1 MACAIFSMI
10 KYYICKMFSG
20 YISNSLIKS
29 IFYLISFIIAGY
41 IIFELKIIVG
51 YLLIASILSLIVRP
65 IVKFLS
71 FKLKLGSTLASVVAI
86 IFILIVISGI
96 ISLLIP
102 LILEQGKNLSLLNV
116 NAFQDKINTLLNELS
131 EYLIKFNIN
140 LNESLFDIEGLTKNS
155 VEAIPILLNSIGSI
169 LGSITIG
176 VLSVIFIT
184 FFMLKDGEYFE
195 KLFILLFP
203 TKMKKRIEKSI
214 SEIKSLLSR
223 YFLGLLFQITILF
236 TIYTIVLLIFGVKDA
251 VVIAFLCA
259 LLNLI
264 PYIGPLIGIVLMS
277 FLTMTSYLGEDF
289 SSIIIPKTIYVIL
302 GYVFAQLIDNFLSQP
317 YIFSNS
323 VKSHPLEIF
332 LVILSGGILFGI
344 VGMILAIPL
353 YTVIKVFLKVFFSDN
368 KLVKKLTKN
377 L

>member
-1 MACAIFSMI
+1 M
-10 KYYICKMFSG
+10 
-20 YISNSLIKS
+20 
-29 IFYLISFIIAGY
+29 
-41 IIFELKIIVG
+41 
-51 YLLIASILSLIVRP
+51 
-65 IVKFLS
+65 
-71 FKLKLGSTLASVVAI
+71 
-86 IFILIVISGI
+86 
-96 ISLLIP
+96 
-102 LILEQGKNLSLLNV
+102 EQGKNLSLLNV

>member
-1 MACAIFSMI
+1 
-10 KYYICKMFSG
+10 
-20 YISNSLIKS
+20 
-29 IFYLISFIIAGY
+29 
-41 IIFELKIIVG
+41 
-51 YLLIASILSLIVRP
+51 
-65 IVKFLS
+65 
-71 FKLKLGSTLASVVAI
+71 
-86 IFILIVISGI
+86 
-96 ISLLIP
+96 LIP

-317 YIFSNS
+317 YIFSSS

-332 LVILSGGILFGI
+332 LVILSGRILCGI

-353 YTVIKVFLKVFFSDN
+353 YTVIKVFLKVFFSNN